1 MMQSLFHKSVLLPS
15 LLLCCSVVAQAAD
28 DDKNWG
34 TLHGSYETNTIYYVD
49 DAKTGVSQPDKPI
62 GSNNYL
68 KLDYTLG
75 NFSAGI
81 QAEYYPQVLEGFQ
94 SEFEGVGIP
103 EKYIAWNDQ
112 SWSVTVGDFYDQ
124 FGNGLVFRAWE
135 DRQLG
140 LNNSLGGARATFNL
154 FDYLLTAKVIYGFP
168 RDYLHSTGQGYGMA
182 ENLFDSYTNTQV
194 VGGDLS
200 LSVSQLLFPESTHVL
215 YLEGSVVNRYEG
227 DDIPSVYTSLNPS
240 QHQTSYSARLAYEYG
255 ALSIK
260 GEYVGKSEDVHESHK
275 TDDWELARGDAQLL
289 EINYSSSGFSV
300 STTLRRLNNMQ
311 TLAYRTADGGAALAS
326 NTLNYVPALSQQHA
340 YMLASLNPYA
350 GYADGEM
357 GGQVDL
363 FYSIKRGTTLGG
375 KYGTKL
381 HLNASTYYTPA
392 SALSTDHD
400 NARLAYRD
408 LTFDIEKTWNRQ
420 LKSVFFLSIQ
430 ELSPSHGEN
439 IATEAQNVFV
449 LDTQYK
455 FSRKLSLR
463 AELQYLYSEELD
475 KDWMA
480 ALLELNFAP
489 KWSVFASDMY
499 NHGSTKIHY
508 YSTGASYTYSMWR
521 IAASYGRNRAGM
533 VCSGGVCRYQP
544 AYTGGN
550 LQLSLL
556 F

>member
-1 MMQSLFHKSVLLPS
+1 MTSILSKRVITLS
-15 LLLCCSVVAQAAD
+15 LLLCGVVTTQAAD
-28 DDKNWG
+28 DEKNWG
-34 TLHGSYETNTIYYVD
+34 TLHGSYETSTIYYVD
-49 DAKTGVSQPDKPI
+49 DAKTGVSQPDMPI

-94 SEFEGVGIP
+94 SEFEGIGIP

-140 LNNSLGGARATFNL
+140 LNNSLGGVRATFNL

-168 RDYLHSTGQGYGMA
+168 RDYMHSTGQGYGMT
-182 ENLFDSYTNTQV
+182 ESLFSSYTNSQV
-194 VGGDLS
+194 AGGDLS
-200 LSVSQLLFPESTHVL
+200 LSLSQLLFPESMHVL
-215 YLEGSVVNRYEG
+215 YLEGSLVNRYEEG
-227 DDIPSVYTSLNPS
+227 EIPAVYTALNPS
-240 QHQTSYSARLAYEYG
+240 QNMLSYSARVAYEYG

-260 GEYVGKSEDVHESHK
+260 GEYVGKSEDVYESHK
-275 TDDWELARGDAQLL
+275 TEDWELGRGDAQLL
-289 EINYSSSGFSV
+289 EINYSANGFSL

-311 TLAYRTADGGAALAS
+311 TLAYRTTDGGAALAG
-326 NTLNYVPALSQQHA
+326 NTLNYVPTLSQQHA

-350 GYADGEM
+350 GYAAGEM
-357 GGQVDL
+357 GGQIDL
-363 FYSIKRGTTLGG
+363 FYSLKRGTMLGG

-381 HLNASTYYTPA
+381 HLNASSYYTPA
-392 SALSTDHD
+392 SALSTNHD
-400 NARLAYRD
+400 TAQLSYRE
-408 LTFDIEKTWNRQ
+408 LTFDVEKSWNRQ
-420 LKSVFFLSIQ
+420 LKSIFFLSIQ
-430 ELSPSHGEN
+430 ELSPSHGEYV
-439 IATEAQNVFV
+439 ATQAQNVFV

-455 FSRKLSLR
+455 FSRKVSLR
-463 AELQYLYSEELD
+463 TELQYLYSQELD

-480 ALLELNFAP
+480 ALLELSFAP

-499 NHGSTKIHY
+499 NHGSTTIHY